1 MIARTD
7 KIRLRRRLYAASL
20 LVRLAHVIAPARM
33 GWWVG
38 TPVARALRR
47 LAQRLTR

>member
-7 KIRLRRRLYAASL
+7 LIRLRRRLYAASL

-33 GWWVG
+33 VWWVG
-38 TPVARALRR
+38 TPVAQALRR
-47 LAQRLTR
+47 LAQKLTR